1 MLSSCLNPNSPD
13 VSHNTQLQ
21 TLLQSTSENSAPLTV
36 LEKLVR
42 SVLHTYNPELP
53 VQHQTFTNQNAESL
67 LQALAENIKSPLM
80 HSILVELV
88 REE

>member
-1 MLSSCLNPNSPD
+1 M
-13 VSHNTQLQ
+13 
-21 TLLQSTSENSAPLTV
+21 

-67 LQALAENIKSPLM
+67 LQALAENIKSPLL